1 MRNEQSVA
9 LALCPRWGT
18 SGPPISLAYLAGA
31 LRKRGHAV
39 AAFDLNVEFV
49 AEHRAFLERQET
61 DADLWGYPEKYRTLI
76 EPLMYPYLRKWAD
89 RILRAEPAAV
99 CFSTY
104 WSNRYPTH
112 ALAQLI
118 KERDS
123 SVRIIMGG
131 PDCAVAENG
140 EATVREPYVD
150 AIVHGEGEG
159 PLVEGLAAGARPVPG
174 ALVKRGSDILSH
186 DQPSEPV
193 RLDSLP
199 FPDFSVFEL
208 ASYDTR
214 HVLPLV
220 TSRGCFAQCVF
231 CVERVMWPSFRMR
244 SPANVVSEM
253 RYQEHRHRVRM
264 FQFTDS
270 IINGSPSHLKE
281 LCCVLGDARLSW
293 YGNAR
298 LDAFMKPPLLH
309 LMKDSGCHH
318 LIYGIESGSQRV
330 LYHMRKGYSV
340 QTMSRVL
347 RDTWHAGIGTEVN
360 FIIGFPGETEQDF
373 RTTLDFVREHSGYID
388 FACVVGTCSIIPGT
402 TLETHYRS
410 FGIEYDGTQAWRSAD
425 GTNTPAVRE
434 ARLSRLL
441 EVLEQEGITHLNG
454 KRKTSK
460 VTPTMSS

>member
-1 MRNEQSVA
+1 MLPDYATLRRRQADNQKAVSFLSLAALESQTDFRIHPRIFWIIPALSRGTRCKSTPMEGWRFAAYRTWKTTPRTAARRPWAASGMDSTLPKHGDASQLATRSLHAVPAMRGSRTRYCAFGRIWFARRPDARMRNEQSVA

-18 SGPPISLAYLAGA
+18 SGHPISLAYLAGA

-140 EATVREPYVD
+140 EATGREPDVD

-159 PLVEGLAAGARPVPG
+159 PLVEVLAAGARPVPG

-220 TSRGCFAQCVF
+220 TSRGC
-231 CVERVMWPSFRMR
+231 
-244 SPANVVSEM
+244 
-253 RYQEHRHRVRM
+253 
-264 FQFTDS
+264 
-270 IINGSPSHLKE
+270 
-281 LCCVLGDARLSW
+281 
-293 YGNAR
+293 
-298 LDAFMKPPLLH
+298 
-309 LMKDSGCHH
+309 
-318 LIYGIESGSQRV
+318 
-330 LYHMRKGYSV
+330 
-340 QTMSRVL
+340 
-347 RDTWHAGIGTEVN
+347 
-360 FIIGFPGETEQDF
+360 
-373 RTTLDFVREHSGYID
+373 
-388 FACVVGTCSIIPGT
+388 
-402 TLETHYRS
+402 
-410 FGIEYDGTQAWRSAD
+410 
-425 GTNTPAVRE
+425 
-434 ARLSRLL
+434 
-441 EVLEQEGITHLNG
+441 
-454 KRKTSK
+454 
-460 VTPTMSS
+460 